1 MEHSEGEPW
10 QDTGAAGHC
19 ESAANLPPP
28 SARNA
33 CTGMDAVMNLN
44 LSFVGTAGGSEGARM
59 RRGARGSMPNG
70 APGWTCVEHV

>member
-44 LSFVGTAGGSEGARM
+44 LSFAGKLVDSFATSQRILF
-59 RRGARGSMPNG
+59 
-70 APGWTCVEHV
+70 